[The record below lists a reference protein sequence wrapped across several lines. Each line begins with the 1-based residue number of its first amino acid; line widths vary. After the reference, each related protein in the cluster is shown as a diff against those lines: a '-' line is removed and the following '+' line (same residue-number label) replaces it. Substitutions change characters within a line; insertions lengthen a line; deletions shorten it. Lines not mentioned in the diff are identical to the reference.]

1 MQGEKHFSDGAVYR
15 NRVGK
20 IVHKWRNSF
29 LFLCVELPFKTTRI
43 ALSAYVLHHFILV
56 LGSSLRKLGHRWC
69 KTHRCKEGSHGG
81 MLE

>member
-29 LFLCVELPFKTTRI
+29 LFLCVELPFKTTHI
-43 ALSAYVLHHFILV
+43 ALSAYVLHHFLLV
-56 LGSSLRKLGHRWC
+56 QNGKKNKKQCGTITIIYSLFIQ
-69 KTHRCKEGSHGG
+69 
-81 MLE
+81 